1 MDAHLTIACDELPIE
16 DLQNITRDISTT
28 LNDETDVTAA
38 LPEEAGGAG
47 TKGDPVTLATIA
59 LTALSSGTVV
69 ALFNVLKTYFE
80 RKPTLE
86 MEFERQDGEKFKVRA
101 EQLNK
106 NQVDETIKLANNFFG
121 GYGWPSDVTGFS

>member
-16 DLQNITRDISTT
+16 DLQNLTQDISTT
-28 LNDETDVTAA
+28 LNDETDVTAT

-47 TKGDPVTLATIA
+47 TKGDPVTLATIV

-80 RKPTLE
+80 RKPSLRI
-86 MEFERQDGEKFKVRA
+86 EFERKDGEKFKVRA

-106 NQVDETIKLANNFFG
+106 NQVDETIKMANNFLG
-121 GYGWPSDVTGFS
+121 G